1 MQIPWLNI
9 GKKPLLLNSL
19 SVLKV
24 LWIRWNKITVT
35 FRVKVIP
42 EPKELP
48 GACIC
53 GKNGFNNNPDVR
65 NFKLALKRL
74 LLQNSAVTSKNV
86 NSAVFEENYFNHL
99 FSLKWLK
106 NRALLQETGEVNGV
120 NDRDILPYITQL
132 STQSPY
138 HISILAYIAG

>member
-1 MQIPWLNI
+1 MA
-9 GKKPLLLNSL
+9 
-19 SVLKV
+19 
-24 LWIRWNKITVT
+24 R
-35 FRVKVIP
+35 
-42 EPKELP
+42 
-48 GACIC
+48 
-53 GKNGFNNNPDVR
+53 
-65 NFKLALKRL
+65 KRL

-106 NRALLQETGEVNGV
+106 NRALLQETGEVDGV

-132 STQSPY
+132 TTQSPY